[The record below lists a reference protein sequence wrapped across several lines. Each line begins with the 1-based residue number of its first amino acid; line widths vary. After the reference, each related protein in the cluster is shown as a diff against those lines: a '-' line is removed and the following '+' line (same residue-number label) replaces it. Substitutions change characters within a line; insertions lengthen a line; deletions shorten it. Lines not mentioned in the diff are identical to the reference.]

1 VGLAGKL
8 FGASLAGYNL
18 FSTAQSFGQ
27 DYEELHWKFD
37 AEKLYLQKWARAWI
51 DGRGCLKMDLRDP
64 HYQFTVTTL
73 ARISAV
79 FAELPE
85 FHSKYGLKPDG
96 RRKRRA
102 VQELVSSSLKFLSLT
117 RFGSSPSSRPTGV
130 NQTSIEIL
138 NNPRLT
144 LVGPDL
150 KNEVALLKNSAEGLQ
165 QMLSTGGKLQ
175 WSAIDKARL
184 EGLVKR
190 LRYYNASLNKI
201 LPVVPDP
208 PIKSGWFTTLNL

>member
-1 VGLAGKL
+1 
-8 FGASLAGYNL
+8 
-18 FSTAQSFGQ
+18 
-27 DYEELHWKFD
+27 
-37 AEKLYLQKWARAWI
+37 
-51 DGRGCLKMDLRDP
+51 MDLGDS

-96 RRKRRA
+96 RGKRRA
-102 VQELVSSSLKFLSLT
+102 VQELVSSSLKSLSLT
-117 RFGSSPSSRPTGV
+117 RFGSSPSSRLTGV

-138 NNPRLT
+138 SNPRLA

-150 KNEVALLKNSAEGLQ
+150 KNEVALLKNSADGLQ
-165 QMLSTGGKLQ
+165 QMLSMGEKLQ
-175 WSAIDKARL
+175 WSAIDKAWL

-190 LRYYNASLNKI
+190 LKNYNSSLNKI
-201 LPVVPDP
+201 LPVDSNL
-208 PIKSGWFTTLNL
+208 PIQSG